1 MPKLLLS
8 LILLLS
14 SSAFAL
20 TCETLEGAFEIP
32 LEGLGSLFIGDL
44 DSLQDLNSNDST
56 QSIRLFNGVCLL
68 ATEGWQLESDII
80 IIRIQ
85 EFGFSVSATDIQAN
99 VFGWT
104 LHADSLEASP
114 EQLSLFTLELE
125 SDLVS
130 GFAAEARF
138 NLETSAI
145 SFRDISA
152 QTNSLSVRGESAEVL
167 EETLIFKNAVASTCT
182 CVDPFYSLSATE
194 AIYDYTTETLSLAN
208 GKLNVRGLAFV
219 IGDQV
224 FSEESFADFRIPFE
238 IAYTEDSSSSRGTG
252 LGIRVPKLKLSEEAW
267 LELAVLGL
275 DNDFDW
281 QAVFLAHYKTDNLSI
296 VAGRNNFGPQL
307 DVVMQENL
315 TPWLSL
321 ELATFNKH
329 WLEQNFLHD
338 LRASLVAAKAI
349 DFVAT
354 LNLSLRAEAFLAAS
368 HQLLTAESN
377 PESILSTRQ
386 GLEFKV
392 NYRTATTAWGQLS
405 GSVSAKSTHYLAYD
419 ETQYGLFLSNQY
431 SKAFTKDHVL
441 RLNSSQVWTNSA
453 SPFSTTLDRLSPKQS
468 LSFSFSGKNTLT
480 NNLNL
485 SYGASSTFDFLNEA
499 NDWRNLEKLS
509 VSSRLDW
516 QQHDL
521 LISPFVRGELAALM
535 NNSLSSSSHGY
546 LETGISFS
554 RPNSGPSPLS
564 SLDDWLFNTSYRWD
578 LITGEPSKLELS
590 SVLPFEIGNL
600 ALSPFIALD
609 FLASFE
615 GDLPRVSGHGLSGT
629 LSTCCGIIDFAYRQS
644 NNSFLTEFAVRFE

>member
-1 MPKLLLS
+1 MPRFFLS
-8 LILLLS
+8 LIILLS
-14 SSAFAL
+14 SSALAL
-20 TCETLEGAFEIP
+20 SCEALEGAFEIP

-44 DSLQDLNSNDST
+44 DSIQDLNSNDSS
-56 QSIRLFNGVCLL
+56 QSIRLFNGVCLV
-68 ATEGWQLESDII
+68 ATEGWQLESEII

-104 LHADSLEASP
+104 LHAERLEASP
-114 EQLSLFTLELE
+114 EQLSLFTLDLE

-145 SFRDISA
+145 SFRDIFA
-152 QTNSLSVRGESAEVL
+152 QTNSLSVKGDSAEVF

-182 CVDPFYSLSATE
+182 CADPFYSLSATV
-194 AIYDYTTETLSLAN
+194 ATYDYITETLSLDN
-208 GKLNVRGLAFV
+208 GKLNISGLEFV

-224 FSEESFADFRIPFE
+224 FSEDNFADFRIPFE

-252 LGIRVPKLKLSEEAW
+252 LGIRVPKLNLSEQAW

-281 QAVFLAHYKTDNLSI
+281 QAVFLAHYKTDALSV
-296 VAGRNNFGPQL
+296 VAGRNSFGPQL
-307 DVVMQENL
+307 DVVMKQNL
-315 TPWLSL
+315 NSWLAL

-329 WLEQNFLHD
+329 WLEQDFLHD
-338 LRASLVAAKAI
+338 LRLSLSASKAV
-349 DFVAT
+349 DFLNT
-354 LNLSLRAEAFLAAS
+354 LNVSLRAEAFLAAS
-368 HQLLTAESN
+368 HQILNAN
-377 PESILSTRQ
+377 AKPEAIFSTRQ
-386 GLEFKV
+386 GAEFKV
-392 NYRTATTAWGQLS
+392 SYRTATTDWGQLS
-405 GSVSAKSTHYLAYD
+405 GSLSAKGTHYLAYN
-419 ETQYGLFLSNQY
+419 ETQYGLIFSNQY
-431 SKAFTKDHVL
+431 SKAFTKNHVF
-441 RLNSSQVWTNSA
+441 RLNSSQIWTNAA
-453 SPFSTTLDRLSPKQS
+453 SPFGTTLDKLSPKQGFD
-468 LSFSFSGKNTLT
+468 FSFSGKNSLA
-480 NNLNL
+480 NNLNM
-485 SYGASSTFDFLNEA
+485 SYSASSTFDFLKEA
-499 NDWRNLEKLS
+499 SAWRNLEKLS
-509 VSSRLDW
+509 LSSRLDW
-516 QQHDL
+516 QQQEL
-521 LISPFVRGELAALM
+521 LISAYLRSELAALL

-546 LETGISFS
+546 FETGVSFS

-590 SVLPFEIGNL
+590 SVLPFEIGDL
-600 ALSPFIALD
+600 ALSPFIAVD